1 MARQLAVLVAFA
13 LLAPAP
19 AHAQMVQCQIA
30 RTPQGFVALRA
41 APRADAR
48 LVARLRRGDEVAV
61 VNDHRRVAGWSEV
74 DAWRGPIPYDRSR
87 AGGVRHGWVQTRF
100 LVDCDI

>member
-1 MARQLAVLVAFA
+1 MARRLAAIALLA

-19 AHAQMVQCQIA
+19 ARAQMVQCQLA
-30 RTPQGFVALRA
+30 VTPQGFVALRA
-41 APRADAR
+41 APRTDAR
-48 LVARLRRGDEVAV
+48 LVARLHRGDEVAV

-74 DAWRGPIPYDRSR
+74 DAWRGPIPYDRST
-87 AGGVRHGWVQTRF
+87 AGGVRHGWVRTRF